1 MGDERLYVAVSGGGD
16 ADPATCRLAEA
27 LGRELA
33 GRGAVVVTGGLG
45 GAMEA
50 ACRGAKAAG
59 GTTIGILPG
68 DERADANAWVD
79 VAVPTGLGEGRNALV
94 VRAADAVVAVAG
106 GFGTL
111 SEIALA
117 LRLGRPV
124 VGLGTWEL
132 ARNGQPEPAIVVATT
147 PAEAAE
153 AAVAMGSARAS
164 RRSARP
170 TGS

>member
-1 MGDERLYVAVSGGGD
+1 MGGAAIHVAVSGGGEAD
-16 ADPATCRLAEA
+16 AETCRLAEE

-33 GRGAVVVTGGLG
+33 ARGAVVVTGGLG
-45 GAMEA
+45 GVMEA

-59 GTTIGILPG
+59 GRTIGILPS
-68 DERADANAWVD
+68 DDRANANAWVD

-94 VRAADAVVAVAG
+94 VRAADAVVALAG
-106 GFGTL
+106 GYGTL

-132 ARNGQPEPAIVVATT
+132 ARAGCRDDAVVVARD
-147 PAEAAE
+147 PADAA
-153 AAVAMGSARAS
+153 AKAVELVT
-164 RRSARP
+164 RRRGRP
-170 TGS
+170 